1 LLAREYLQ
9 ARILES
15 LQDSG
20 AFTRW
25 VFLGGTALRFLYS
38 MPRFSEDLNFSLRDA
53 EAEAGFKEA
62 LLRTKRVLSKEGYD
76 LEVRVR
82 DQKNIASAMFGFPGL
97 PYELG
102 VSLRRAQKLSVKV
115 ELDTNP
121 PSGAGITTTLVR
133 RHVTLN
139 LCHHDRPSLLAG
151 KVHAVLSRRWTKG
164 RDLFDLAWYLADP
177 NWPPPNL
184 ELLNAALSQTGWN
197 GDALTPDN
205 WRHAVR
211 TRIEQMDWERARQD
225 VRPFLESERDLE
237 LVTPEALRGLL

>member
-1 LLAREYLQ
+1 
-9 ARILES
+9 
-15 LQDSG
+15 
-20 AFTRW
+20 
-25 VFLGGTALRFLYS
+25 
-38 MPRFSEDLNFSLRDA
+38 
-53 EAEAGFKEA
+53 
-62 LLRTKRVLSKEGYD
+62 
-76 LEVRVR
+76 
-82 DQKNIASAMFGFPGL
+82 MFGFPGL

-225 VRPFLESERDLE
+225 VRPFLERERDLE